1 MTRKIVFSMVRQKR
15 QEDGPT
21 PVFFFLYN
29 IYLSCH
35 SDKNSEG
42 VNEESHKYKIGL
54 YLINNSK
61 FHQKQYNKITIKRRG
76 ETSSVI
82 LQQPTFCKVLKLGW
96 WIFRTSIGTMGVFS
110 CLKFIY
116 GNWLIELCWYSI
128 LVIIWKEFIWTH

>member
-1 MTRKIVFSMVRQKR
+1 MKLTRKIVFPMGRQKR

-35 SDKNSEG
+35 SDKNPEG

-82 LQQPTFCKVLKLGW
+82 LQQPTFCKVLKLG
-96 WIFRTSIGTMGVFS
+96 
-110 CLKFIY
+110 
-116 GNWLIELCWYSI
+116 
-128 LVIIWKEFIWTH
+128 